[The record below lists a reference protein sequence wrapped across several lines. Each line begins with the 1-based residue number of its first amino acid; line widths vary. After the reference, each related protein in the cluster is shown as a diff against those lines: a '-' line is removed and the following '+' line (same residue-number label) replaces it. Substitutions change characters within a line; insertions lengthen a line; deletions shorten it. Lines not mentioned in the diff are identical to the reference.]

1 MTKIPSPKDVSS
13 TQLLELAAF
22 RKRVAKTLWE
32 GERYV
37 DMVLSPETDIALLL
51 QECEQAGWA
60 VAHKQQKQSSIYPNG
75 GILHTLVFSEPVAP
89 TKVPQPKV
97 IENILLGYI
106 DGEWSMVLSRGD
118 FRLEI
123 PGGYASRRVQ
133 VNWLIQ
139 NRTPEYLK
147 ALIVRVTP
155 YFASRFEG
163 AQAP

>member
-89 TKVPQPKV
+89 SSEPQPKV
-97 IENILLGYI
+97 IEDILLKMI
-106 DGEWSMVLSRGD
+106 DGEWSWFVYKGD
-118 FRLEI
+118 FKLELPGGLSSRREQVAWLMSNRNLGYLKGLILEI
-123 PGGYASRRVQ
+123 AP
-133 VNWLIQ
+133 
-139 NRTPEYLK
+139 T
-147 ALIVRVTP
+147 
-155 YFASRFEG
+155 FASRFEK
-163 AQAP
+163 PV